1 VEVPIL
7 PRRVLVFRPSQMLR
21 DAVNAPTAAASA
33 IEH

>member
-1 VEVPIL
+1 M

-21 DAVNAPTAAASA
+21 DAVNGITPSTQQP